1 MFNECGAGPNFLFA
15 HALLLQF
22 ASLQTNADSM
32 DVKIENFHFKELMYL
47 SISDGVG
54 KYNCL
59 PPKFTTATCS
69 LFRLT
74 KSMGMSYEI
83 ISL

>member
-32 DVKIENFHFKELMYL
+32 DVKIEIFHFKELYL
-47 SISDGVG
+47 SISDGIG

-59 PPKFTTATCS
+59 PPIFTTATCS

-74 KSMGMSYEI
+74 KSIGMSYEI